1 MKIAS
6 LVIRT
11 AAIALLAVPF
21 SAQAES
27 WTCKKGDKVHEIHI
41 QLEVPGSP
49 VPCSVVYK
57 KVTEGTPDQ
66 TLWTAS
72 KNASFCEQKAKAV
85 VDKQVSRGWSCEEE
99 TMAGAATAITPA
111 N

>member
-11 AAIALLAVPF
+11 AAIALLAIPF
-21 SAQAES
+21 SSQAES
-27 WTCKKGDKVHEIHI
+27 WTCKNGNNVREIHI
-41 QLEVPGSP
+41 QTDTPGSP

-57 KVTEGTPDQ
+57 KTTEGAADQ

-72 KNASFCEQKAKAV
+72 NDLAYCEEKAKAF
-85 VDKQVSRGWSCEEE
+85 VDKQTSWGWACEED
-99 TMAGAATAITPA
+99 MSSASPAAMP
-111 N
+111 NN

>member
-1 MKIAS
+1 
-6 LVIRT
+6 
-11 AAIALLAVPF
+11 
-21 SAQAES
+21 
-27 WTCKKGDKVHEIHI
+27 
-41 QLEVPGSP
+41 
-49 VPCSVVYK
+49 VVYK